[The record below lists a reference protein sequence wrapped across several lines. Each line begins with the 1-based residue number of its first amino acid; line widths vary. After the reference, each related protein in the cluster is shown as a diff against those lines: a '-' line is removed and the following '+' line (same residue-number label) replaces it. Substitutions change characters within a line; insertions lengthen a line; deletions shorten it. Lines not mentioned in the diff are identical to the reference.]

1 MRRDRG
7 LRKVRLEEGEGRAIN
22 MDGFSFIPY
31 EPVRPSVGQSV
42 GWSGIISSFTPYK
55 QMKGRDEC

>member
-1 MRRDRG
+1 M
-7 LRKVRLEEGEGRAIN
+7 RLEEGEGRAIN